1 MTHIYPV
8 TSHTRD
14 PEANAATTS
23 SGDRRRQSESPDF
36 FASIFDSL
44 RRAELGQFFGVA
56 PPVAKSRT
64 EGHGGSEQTGDGDN
78 AETRRAKNIYQ
89 AMLDITGH

>member
-8 TSHTRD
+8 TSHTYD
-14 PEANAATTS
+14 PEANTEATS
-23 SGDRRRQSESPDF
+23 SSDRRWQSESPDF
-36 FASIFDSL
+36 FASMFDSL
-44 RRAELGQFFGVA
+44 KRAELGRFFGVA

-64 EGHGGSEQTGDGDN
+64 EGHSGPEQAGDGDN